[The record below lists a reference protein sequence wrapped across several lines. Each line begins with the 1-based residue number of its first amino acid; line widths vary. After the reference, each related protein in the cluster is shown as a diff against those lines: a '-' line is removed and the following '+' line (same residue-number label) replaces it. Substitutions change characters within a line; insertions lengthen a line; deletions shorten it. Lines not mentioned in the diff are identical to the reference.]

1 MRTQN
6 RGRESGK
13 PGPGSP
19 SAAVLKEL
27 SKSKLHRET
36 RLETVKMIPAPM
48 WALACLSQKPSFFV
62 CQLEYSVLLN
72 MHFRLCFCLK

>member
-48 WALACLSQKPSFFV
+48 WALACLSQKPSF
-62 CQLEYSVLLN
+62 
-72 MHFRLCFCLK
+72 LCANWSILFCSICIFGYASA